1 MLYSCVCDAPLLTT
15 WSCLTVRVWCQGG
28 RQHGQMVQ
36 RAVTALPARLPASQG
51 ERHGGGDTPI
61 CGPVDA
67 VASSTEASR
76 DPDLPYRENGR
87 SNLPVLSPICQSVNT
102 LPSYS
107 LFFLTGQRCLC
118 SLPTLVWTETL
129 AVTIYDSISCNV
141 VT

>member
-87 SNLPVLSPICQSVNT
+87 SNLPVLSPICQHTAILFSILSDWSA
-102 LPSYS
+102 LPLQSANSS
-107 LFFLTGQRCLC
+107 LDR
-118 SLPTLVWTETL
+118 
-129 AVTIYDSISCNV
+129 DISSDNL
-141 VT
+141 